1 MEKNEI
7 RAVEVVRRIRDEHAA
22 LLAGKSDAE
31 VLEFFRQAGRAA
43 REEARKRAVARPGA
57 AADRL
62 RRPLK

>member
-1 MEKNEI
+1 MEKNET

-43 REEARKRAVARPGA
+43 REEARKRAVQRAPASRGGS
-57 AADRL
+57 
-62 RRPLK
+62 